1 MSLMMELKIDF
12 NNLKKQLKLLE
23 NKKNYKYLKI

>member
-12 NNLKKQLKLLE
+12 NNLKKLLKLLE

>member
-1 MSLMMELKIDF
+1 MMVLEVDLMILIK
-12 NNLKKQLKLLE
+12 LHKLLE